1 MRFSLIDEQR
11 RTNAIEFIKSL
22 DLKNP
27 IEVLIS
33 IAKKK
38 RTGSQN
44 NLMWMWYPYL
54 SDYTGYTEEELHE
67 IFKAEFLGYDIFYYM
82 GMPFIKPKSTTKLT
96 TKGMSGFLNRVD
108 FIARFL
114 EVKLPY
120 PDDYKYETEVN
131 TLT

>member
-1 MRFSLIDEQR
+1 MRFFLIDEQR

-27 IEVLIS
+27 IEILIN
-33 IAKKK
+33 IGKRK
-38 RTGSQN
+38 RTNVQN
-44 NLMWMWYPYL
+44 NLLWLWYTYL
-54 SDYTGYTEEELHE
+54 RDHTGYSEEELHE

-96 TKGMSGFLNRVD
+96 VKGMSGFLNKVD
-108 FIARFL
+108 SIARFL

-120 PDDYKYETEVN
+120 PDDWKFDDN
-131 TLT
+131 LNR

>member
-11 RTNAIEFIKSL
+11 RTNAIEFIKNL
-22 DLKNP
+22 DLKNRV
-27 IEVLIS
+27 EVLVNV
-33 IAKKK
+33 AKKK
-38 RTGSQN
+38 RSNPQN
-44 NLMWMWYPYL
+44 NTMWMWYPYL
-54 SDYTGYTEEELHE
+54 SEYTGYTEEELHE

-96 TKGMSGFLNRVD
+96 TKGMAGFLNRID

-120 PDDYKYETEVN
+120 PDDWKYGEETTN
-131 TLT
+131 